1 MLGLFYFGGE
11 MLTIKLDGIDAAAC
25 EVVASHEGISPE
37 HLVKDLVREAAIY
50 LVTSKSRRGL
60 LARTQIK
67 RLPAEDPK
75 QEQGAKHVTA

>member
-1 MLGLFYFGGE
+1 

-50 LVTSKSRRGL
+50 LVTSNNRGCL
-60 LARTQIK
+60 LQPGRAEISKHSEIPK
-67 RLPAEDPK
+67 RGSDANTE
-75 QEQGAKHVTA
+75 

>member
-1 MLGLFYFGGE
+1 

-50 LVTSKSRRGL
+50 LVTPKSRHGL
-60 LARTQIK
+60 LVRTQAT
-67 RLPAEDPK
+67 RMPAEDRK
-75 QEQGAKHVTA
+75 QCEGEQHVTA

>member
-1 MLGLFYFGGE
+1 MLGLFCIGGA

-50 LVTSKSRRGL
+50 LVTSDKRRGL
-60 LARTQIK
+60 LVRTQATV
-67 RLPAEDPK
+67 LPVEDPK
-75 QEQGAKHVTA
+75 REPKESHVTV